1 MIADYDREG
10 SWLIFWVCDREWSW
24 LTKKVIEPSIYLID
38 ILDKEAQEIK
48 QELGNTIKAWV
59 VNVNAEQEKLLN
71 TATERANYLLEAS
84 SQFKT
89 VEVKTHQNRQ
99 TKYCCNVV

>member
-1 MIADYDREG
+1 METQNGDSADENG
-10 SWLIFWVCDREWSW
+10 LSHQ
-24 LTKKVIEPSIYLID
+24 ID
-38 ILDKEAQEIK
+38 ILDKEAEEIK
-48 QELGNTIKAWV
+48 QELEDNIKACV

-89 VEVKTHQNRQ
+89 VEVKIHQKKQ
-99 TKYCCNVV
+99 AKCCCNII